1 MATKRVRWNFMSSKR
16 AFISFLIL
24 NYVDSDAFYHLIFSL
39 FCSIVY
45 RGTERTFFK
54 VWWYCGSH
62 GYEGSNN
69 TAFKVWNLIFY
80 FLKNYRVRYYIKLAR
95 EAQNRTK
102 EMIRTSIEIFYL
114 RKDRCSTSWPKY
126 SLLMCTLLYNIMLCL
141 SSG

>member
-1 MATKRVRWNFMSSKR
+1 MKFYVFKTCLY
-16 AFISFLIL
+16 FIFNIKLCWQRRFLPF
-24 NYVDSDAFYHLIFSL
+24 NFSL

-80 FLKNYRVRYYIKLAR
+80 FLKNYHVRYYIKLAR